1 MTNRIEKAIDVFL
14 DAVNNGTLAKGSCT
28 ACAVGNL
35 VAHGMNG
42 TISKVKSKI
51 GDYMVFQSDVKSGF
65 WSDAF
70 VTSDGAQSVYEN
82 SFDDPWVLKN
92 VEATDFTIQEL
103 AKIEFAFETNTEIT
117 YFKYDSTTPEEIR
130 ADQIKGLEA
139 VVNVMMT
146 FDDVKADVKEV
157 FTNKLQPVS

>member
-1 MTNRIEKAIDVFL
+1 MTKRIEKAIDIFL
-14 DAVNNGTLAKGSCT
+14 DAVNNGTLAKGSCV

-42 TISKVKSKI
+42 TISKVKSKY
-51 GDYMVFQSDVKSGF
+51 GDYDVFKSDVNNSS

-70 VTSDGAQSVYEN
+70 LTDKGEQKICGN
-82 SFDDPWVLKN
+82 NLNTPWVLSN
-92 VEATDFTIQEL
+92 VEATDFTVLEL
-103 AKIEFAFETNTEIT
+103 AQIEFAFENNTEIYYT
-117 YFKYDSTTPEEIR
+117 EYYSATPQEIR

-139 VVNVMMT
+139 VINVMMT
-146 FDDVKADVKEV
+146 FDEVEADVKEV